1 MAGTNPEGEGG
12 PPELVQLVIAY
23 AQQEVV
29 EPVVQQGKNLGI
41 SLGGALL
48 MAIGTVLLS
57 FGFIRALQVEFG
69 GSGREPAKIV
79 YGALGHL
86 SGTWTWVPYIGA
98 ALFCVLV
105 AAYCVLK
112 ISRGMSK

>member
-1 MAGTNPEGEGG
+1 MSGSDPEGEGG
-12 PPELVQLVIAY
+12 PPELVQLVIVY

-29 EPVVQQGKNLGI
+29 DPVVQQGKNLGI

-79 YGALGHL
+79 YGSLGHL

-98 ALFCVLV
+98 AIFCVLV
-105 AAYCVLK
+105 AAYCVTR